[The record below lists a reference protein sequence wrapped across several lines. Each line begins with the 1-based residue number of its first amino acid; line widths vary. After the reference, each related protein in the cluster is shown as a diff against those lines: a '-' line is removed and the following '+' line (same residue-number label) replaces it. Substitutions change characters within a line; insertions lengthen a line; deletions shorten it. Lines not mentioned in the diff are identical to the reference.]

1 MEHFWLIW
9 LVSVLCALCAIPIQS
24 NTIRQQVQ
32 LQAAFYPNKKIPPI
46 SVMVAIMIIQSC
58 VFLALAT
65 AIGLWLMPST
75 GLRLWILDH
84 WGSGAELPF
93 SIWSF
98 WAVSIG
104 SGIAVG
110 LLVKWVDRSF
120 FQRHMTTIMGKEPIS
135 SRFFGFL
142 SSFYGGV
149 CEEVLMRL
157 GVMTV
162 VVFLAQK
169 IGWMGIS
176 YWLGICVAAIVF
188 AVSHLPTNYMT
199 YGKSNVV
206 TVWTLLLNGILGILF
221 GFLYWRYG
229 LEAAII
235 SHFSA
240 DIVLHVI
247 FKNKTIES
255 RRSK

>member
-9 LVSVLCALCAIPIQS
+9 LVSVLCALCTIPIQS
-24 NTIRQQVQ
+24 NMIRQHVK
-32 LQAAFYPNKKIPPI
+32 LQATIYPNKKVPPI

-58 VFLALAT
+58 VFLTVAT

-84 WGSGAELPF
+84 WVSGAGLPF
-93 SIWSF
+93 SVRSF
-98 WAVSIG
+98 WVVSIG

-110 LLVKWVDRSF
+110 LLVKWVDRFF
-120 FQRHMTTIMGKEPIS
+120 FQQHMTTIMGKEPIS

-162 VVFLAQK
+162 IVFLAQK

-176 YWLGICVAAIVF
+176 YWLGICIAAIVF
-188 AVSHLPTNYMT
+188 AASHLPTNYMT
-199 YGKSNVV
+199 YGKGNVV

-221 GFLYWRYG
+221 GLLYWRYG

-240 DIVLHVI
+240 DIVLHVV
-247 FKNKTIES
+247 FKNKS
-255 RRSK
+255 RK

>member
-24 NTIRQQVQ
+24 NTIRQHVQ
-32 LQAAFYPNKKIPPI
+32 LQAAIYSTNKVPPI
-46 SVMVAIMIIQSC
+46 SVMVAIISIQSC

-75 GLRLWILDH
+75 GLRLSILDH
-84 WGSGAELPF
+84 WVSGAKLPF
-93 SIWSF
+93 SFWTF
-98 WAVSIG
+98 WAVSIS
-104 SGIAVG
+104 SGVAVG
-110 LLVKWVDRSF
+110 LLVKWVDRYF
-120 FQRHMTTIMGKEPIS
+120 FQPHMTTIMGKEPIS

-169 IGWMGIS
+169 MGWMGIS

-188 AVSHLPTNYMT
+188 AASHLPTNYMT
-199 YGKSNVV
+199 YGKGNVV
-206 TVWTLLLNGILGILF
+206 TIWTLLLNGILGILF

-247 FKNKTIES
+247 LKNKT
-255 RRSK
+255 

>member
-24 NTIRQQVQ
+24 NTIRQHVQ
-32 LQAAFYPNKKIPPI
+32 LQAAFDPNNKVPPI
-46 SVMVAIMIIQSC
+46 SVMVAITIIQSC

-75 GLRLWILDH
+75 GFRLWILDH
-84 WGSGAELPF
+84 WVSGVELPF

-98 WAVSIG
+98 WAISIG

-110 LLVKWVDRSF
+110 LLVKLVDRYF
-120 FQRHMTTIMGKEPIS
+120 FQLHMTPIMGKEPIS

-169 IGWMGIS
+169 IGLMGIS

-199 YGKSNVV
+199 YGKGKMV

-247 FKNKTIES
+247 FKNKS
-255 RRSK
+255 RK

>member
-9 LVSVLCALCAIPIQS
+9 LVSVLCALCTIPIQS
-24 NTIRQQVQ
+24 NMIRQHVQ
-32 LQAAFYPNKKIPPI
+32 LQAAIYPNKKVPPI

-58 VFLALAT
+58 VFLTVAI

-84 WGSGAELPF
+84 WVSGAGLPF
-93 SIWSF
+93 SIRSF

-120 FQRHMTTIMGKEPIS
+120 FQQHMTTIMGKEPIS

-176 YWLGICVAAIVF
+176 YWLGICIAAIVF
-188 AVSHLPTNYMT
+188 AASHLPTNYMT
-199 YGKSNVV
+199 YGKGNVV

-247 FKNKTIES
+247 FKNKS
-255 RRSK
+255 RK

>member
-1 MEHFWLIW
+1 MP
-9 LVSVLCALCAIPIQS
+9 IPIQS
-24 NTIRQQVQ
+24 NTIRQHVQ
-32 LQAAFYPNKKIPPI
+32 LQAAIYSTNKVTPI

-84 WGSGAELPF
+84 WVSGAELPF

-98 WAVSIG
+98 WVVSMG
-104 SGIAVG
+104 TGIAVG
-110 LLVKWVDRSF
+110 LFVKWVDRYF
-120 FQRHMTTIMGKEPIS
+120 FQPHMTTIMGTEPIS
-135 SRFFGFL
+135 SRFFGLL

-169 IGWMGIS
+169 LGWMGIS

-199 YGKSNVV
+199 YGKGKVV

-247 FKNKTIES
+247 LKNKT
-255 RRSK
+255 

>member
-24 NTIRQQVQ
+24 NTIRQHVQ
-32 LQAAFYPNKKIPPI
+32 LQSAIYPTKKVPPI
-46 SVMVAIMIIQSC
+46 SVMVTIMIIQSC

-75 GLRLWILDH
+75 GLRLWVLDH
-84 WGSGAELPF
+84 WVSRTELPF

-104 SGIAVG
+104 SGITVG
-110 LLVKWVDRSF
+110 LLVKWMDGSF
-120 FQRHMTTIMGKEPIS
+120 FQQHMTKRMGNEPIS

-169 IGWMGIS
+169 MGGMGIS

-188 AVSHLPTNYMT
+188 AISHLPTNYMT
-199 YGKSNVV
+199 YGKGYVV

-247 FKNKTIES
+247 FKNKS
-255 RRSK
+255 RK